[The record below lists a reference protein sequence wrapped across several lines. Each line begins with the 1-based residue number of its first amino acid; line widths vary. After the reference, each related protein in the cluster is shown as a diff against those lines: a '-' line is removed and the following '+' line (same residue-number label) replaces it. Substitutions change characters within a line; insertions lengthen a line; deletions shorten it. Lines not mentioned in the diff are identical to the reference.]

1 MDQTQLQSLIERNE
15 IIDVFNRYA
24 AGVDRRDRDLYRSCF
39 CDEIKV
45 EVGDGVSKDC
55 PADEWVEQAFRALSG
70 FQATQHIIT
79 NHMVELDGNRARG
92 SAYLQ
97 ARHFGPESML
107 TVHGSYENELVRS
120 EDGWRIRKLR
130 LAIISTTN
138 R

>member
-1 MDQTQLQSLIERNE
+1 MDQTKLQALIERNE

-24 AGVDRRDRDLYRSCF
+24 VGVDRRDRDLYRSCF
-39 CDEIKV
+39 CDEIGV
-45 EVGDGVSKDC
+45 QVGDGVSKNC

-79 NHMVELDGNRARG
+79 NHMVELDGDRARG

-97 ARHFGPESML
+97 ARHFGPERML
-107 TVHGSYENELVRS
+107 TVHGCYENDLVRS
-120 EDGWRIRKLR
+120 EDIWRIRKLR
-130 LAIISTTN
+130 LAIISGGS